1 MATAE
6 EKLDSLGAQMKS
18 MLLLM
23 ETFNRWRPEVDN
35 FSNELT
41 KEIRT
46 LTSRVEALEANNAPP
61 SAPKR
66 EEEGRAMG
74 HGVVTS
80 PQGAEGGT
88 LILTHPLANGQ
99 LPPST
104 SPVHYPTAST
114 NPESRLPKAQFP
126 KFDGSHPKV

>member
-1 MATAE
+1 
-6 EKLDSLGAQMKS
+6 
-18 MLLLM
+18 M

-74 HGVVTS
+74 HGAANITT
-80 PQGAEGGT
+80 GA
-88 LILTHPLANGQ
+88 
-99 LPPST
+99 
-104 SPVHYPTAST
+104 
-114 NPESRLPKAQFP
+114 
-126 KFDGSHPKV
+126 

>member
-74 HGVVTS
+74 HGAATS
-80 PQGAEGGT
+80 PQGNDGGT

-99 LPPST
+99 SST
-104 SPVHYPTAST
+104 PNFPFHYHTTPT
-114 NPESRLPKAQFP
+114 NNECRLPKA
-126 KFDGSHPKV
+126 

>member
-1 MATAE
+1 MATTE

-61 SAPKR
+61 LAPKR

-74 HGVVTS
+74 HGVATS
-80 PQGAEGGT
+80 PQGNEGGT

-99 LPPST
+99 LSSST

-114 NPESRLPKAQFP
+114 HNECRLPK
-126 KFDGSHPKV
+126 G

>member
-1 MATAE
+1 MAMAE

-74 HGVVTS
+74 HGAATS
-80 PQGAEGGT
+80 P
-88 LILTHPLANGQ
+88 
-99 LPPST
+99 
-104 SPVHYPTAST
+104 
-114 NPESRLPKAQFP
+114 
-126 KFDGSHPKV
+126 